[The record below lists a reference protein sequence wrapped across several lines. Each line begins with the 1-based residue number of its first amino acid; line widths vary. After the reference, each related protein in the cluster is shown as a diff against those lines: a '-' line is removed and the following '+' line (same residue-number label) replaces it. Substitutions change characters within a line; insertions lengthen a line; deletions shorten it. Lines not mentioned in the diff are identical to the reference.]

1 MGQCLNK
8 SMINKEN
15 LEKAAKLSMLK
26 LTSEEQEKTLDEM
39 TKILE
44 HFKELQKVD
53 TTGVE
58 PLHTP
63 VVMENLWRSDKVS
76 IEESGDELKSVL
88 KDMME
93 GQIKVPQVV

>member
-1 MGQCLNK
+1 
-8 SMINKEN
+8 MINKAN

-26 LTSEEQEKTLDEM
+26 LTAEEQEKTLDEM
-39 TKILE
+39 SKILE
-44 HFKELQKVD
+44 HFEQLQKVD

-63 VVMENLWRSDKVS
+63 VLMDNIWRSDSVS
-76 IEESGDELKSVL
+76 VEETNEDLKSIL
-88 KDMME
+88 KDTME